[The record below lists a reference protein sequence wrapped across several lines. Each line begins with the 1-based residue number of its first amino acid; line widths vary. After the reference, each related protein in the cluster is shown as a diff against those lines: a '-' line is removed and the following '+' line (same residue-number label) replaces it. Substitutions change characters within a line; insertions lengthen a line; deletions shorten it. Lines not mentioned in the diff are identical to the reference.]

1 MVVPFFVAL
10 RAFSL
15 RSSRVCVAHS
25 CRVLYQYYRERG
37 TAFSWHIILQ
47 QCSPVVGK
55 PRRMSRPVN
64 LSILWVSEVP
74 IVDTPQTLADSGPEI
89 SDAPGRCFCS
99 FDRDLQ
105 KLWSADSFD
114 S

>member
-1 MVVPFFVAL
+1 MVVPFFVVL

-37 TAFSWHIILQ
+37 TAFSWQIILQ
-47 QCSPVVGK
+47 RCSPVVGK

-64 LSILWVSEVP
+64 LSDFMGERSPDCRHSANTSHSSP
-74 IVDTPQTLADSGPEI
+74 IRSRNIRCSWTLFLLVRS
-89 SDAPGRCFCS
+89 
-99 FDRDLQ
+99 
-105 KLWSADSFD
+105 
-114 S
+114 